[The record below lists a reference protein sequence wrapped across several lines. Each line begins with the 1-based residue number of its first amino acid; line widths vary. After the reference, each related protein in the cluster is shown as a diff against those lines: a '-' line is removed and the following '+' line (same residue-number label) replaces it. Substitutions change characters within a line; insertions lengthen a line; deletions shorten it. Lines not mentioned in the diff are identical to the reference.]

1 MSAREELQM
10 HLTQALTRTTEPD
23 VQAHLYAA
31 LKSCEELT
39 TTLVECPVCERVG
52 LPERIE
58 IHDCSLRHPPRG

>member
-10 HLTQALTRTTEPD
+10 HLTQALTRTNEPE

-31 LKSCEELT
+31 LETCKELPA
-39 TTLVECPVCERVG
+39 TLGECPVCEKMG

-58 IHDCSLRHPPRG
+58 IHDCELE

>member
-10 HLTQALTRTTEPD
+10 HLTQALTRTNEAE

-31 LKSCEELT
+31 LESSEELS
-39 TTLVECPVCERVG
+39 TTLVECPVCEKVG

-58 IHDCSLRHPPRG
+58 IHDCSPRDLPEG